1 MRINDINPKEI
12 IAGFNGRFVHMET
25 FTIAFWEVKKGAEI
39 PKHSHIH
46 EQTTQVTEG
55 EFEMTVDGITK
66 IYTPGSILKI
76 PSLAKHSGKALT
88 DCKITDVFCPVR
100 EEYQ

>member
-12 IAGFNGRFVHMET
+12 IEGFNGRFVHMET

-39 PKHSHIH
+39 PEHSHIH

>member
-1 MRINDINPKEI
+1 MKINDINPKEI
-12 IAGFNGRFVHMET
+12 IEGFNGRFVHMET

-39 PKHSHIH
+39 PEHSHIH

>member
-1 MRINDINPKEI
+1 MEIKDINPKEI
-12 IAGFNGRFVHMET
+12 IKGFHGRFVHMET
-25 FTIAFWEVKKGAEI
+25 FTIAFWEVTKGSEI
-39 PKHSHIH
+39 PEHTHFH

-55 EFEMTVDGITK
+55 EFEMTVDGVTK
-66 IYTPGSILKI
+66 IYTPGSILQI

-88 DCKITDVFCPVR
+88 NCKITDVFCPVR

>member
-1 MRINDINPKEI
+1 MKINDIHPKEI
-12 IAGFNGRFVHMET
+12 IEGFNGRFVHMET
-25 FTIAFWEVKKGAEI
+25 FTVAFWDVKKGSKI
-39 PKHSHIH
+39 PEHSHIH

>member
-12 IAGFNGRFVHMET
+12 TKGFNGRFVHMET
-25 FTIAFWEVKKGAEI
+25 FTIAFWEVKKGAKI
-39 PKHSHIH
+39 PEHSHIH

-66 IYTPGSILKI
+66 IYSPGSILKI

>member
-12 IAGFNGRFVHMET
+12 IEGFNGRFVHMET
-25 FTIAFWEVKKGAEI
+25 FTIAFWEVKKGSEI
-39 PKHSHIH
+39 PEHSHIH